1 MKKVS
6 LLLLAALLMLL
17 PFAAMAQ
24 TDLAALEN
32 ANTTMAIM
40 DATRAARQHS
50 VFYSHDYGS
59 EVFSY
64 DCYTWRAE
72 DGSIH
77 EAFGYS
83 NGDWEIFD
91 AEGGQGI
98 YGGEGLPYVMGF
110 VGDAFEEYR
119 AFLMGQNIGEFAEGQ
134 TLVSEETGADGL
146 LTVTAEGAAEE
157 LAQYVGLDAGQKF
170 RFVYKVDPETL
181 IIKASDSYMIK
192 EDGSEVLLLHLELE
206 LDVQVDVP
214 DFKSQI
220 QSAEEWREVHVI
232 MDPGMAQEFDYVLE
246 APVNM
251 GLAIYL
257 PEGYALYTNAACTTP
272 FEGTSADADGQ
283 HPATMTCYAAPYSE

>member
-24 TDLAALEN
+24 TDLVALEN

-40 DATRAARQHS
+40 DATQAARQHS

-59 EVFSY
+59 EAFSY

-98 YGGEGLPYVMGF
+98 YGGEELPYGMGF
-110 VGDAFEEYR
+110 VGDAFEEWQ
-119 AFLMGQNIGEFAEGQ
+119 G
-134 TLVSEETGADGL
+134 
-146 LTVTAEGAAEE
+146 
-157 LAQYVGLDAGQKF
+157 
-170 RFVYKVDPETL
+170 
-181 IIKASDSYMIK
+181 
-192 EDGSEVLLLHLELE
+192 H
-206 LDVQVDVP
+206 
-214 DFKSQI
+214 
-220 QSAEEWREVHVI
+220 
-232 MDPGMAQEFDYVLE
+232 
-246 APVNM
+246 
-251 GLAIYL
+251 
-257 PEGYALYTNAACTTP
+257 
-272 FEGTSADADGQ
+272 
-283 HPATMTCYAAPYSE
+283 

>member
-110 VGDAFEEYR
+110 IGDAFEEYR
-119 AFLMGQNIGEFAEGQ
+119 AFLMGQNIGEFAEG
-134 TLVSEETGADGL
+134 S
-146 LTVTAEGAAEE
+146 
-157 LAQYVGLDAGQKF
+157 
-170 RFVYKVDPETL
+170 VY
-181 IIKASDSYMIK
+181 
-192 EDGSEVLLLHLELE
+192 
-206 LDVQVDVP
+206 
-214 DFKSQI
+214 
-220 QSAEEWREVHVI
+220 
-232 MDPGMAQEFDYVLE
+232 
-246 APVNM
+246 
-251 GLAIYL
+251 
-257 PEGYALYTNAACTTP
+257 
-272 FEGTSADADGQ
+272 
-283 HPATMTCYAAPYSE
+283 